1 MKQLIVIIAIIF
13 GMNNYASAQNV
24 IINSEDYTQTVD
36 DNQYYING
44 ISTREDI
51 GGVEI
56 GRGEYV
62 PNNNYR
68 IKLTNYNDFTVTV
81 LFEFIHSSY
90 EYEKIEKRTMV
101 LRAGETKETE
111 NSYYHPREYV
121 IITRKLSE

>member
-56 GRGEYV
+56 GRGKDCGNGFYLV
-62 PNNNYR
+62 
-68 IKLTNYNDFTVTV
+68 KLTNYNDFTVTV
-81 LFEFIHSSY
+81 LFEFSHSSY
-90 EYEKIEKRTMV
+90 QNEKIEKRTMV

-111 NSYYHPREYV
+111 KSYYDPREYV
-121 IITRKLSE
+121 IITRKLGE